1 VKKCFYFFALN
12 MTRLACLVLLMMM
25 VVHVSGDHEQ
35 ETLSA
40 GRCELPEMPRIFQL
54 RERFWSVLKTV
65 DIVAGDGQLLGSVYM
80 SAFNLDGRA
89 KWVIIFEKNVD
100 ILSAV
105 EASLNNN
112 TFI

>member
-1 VKKCFYFFALN
+1 
-12 MTRLACLVLLMMM
+12 MTRLACLVLLM

-35 ETLSA
+35 ETQ
-40 GRCELPEMPRIFQL
+40 CELPEMPRTFQL

-65 DIVAGDGQLLGSVYM
+65 DIVAGDGRVLGYVYM

-89 KWVIIFEKNVD
+89 KWVIIFEKHFD
-100 ILSAV
+100 ILRAV